1 MILIIHFEKNKEHV
15 NKYSLGYG
23 NDELI
28 KIKSKNKLYSVSSVK
43 QNQKDKKK
51 KKKKTVLFS

>member
-15 NKYSLGYG
+15 NKYSLSYG

-43 QNQKDKKK
+43 QSQKDKKK
-51 KKKKTVLFS
+51 HT